1 MSEQVD
7 QCPFLNRS
15 DPRCGRHFRL
25 ENLQNAFRYCFGTFE
40 TCPQYAQLLIERR
53 ARRGGMRGEAA
64 SAAVGEEAL
73 NEWSTPQ
80 RVVVEV
86 TVGGRNAKPVV
97 SAA

>member
-25 ENLQNAFRYCFGTFE
+25 ENLQNAFRYCFGAFE
-40 TCPQYAQLLIERR
+40 TCPQYAQLLMERR
-53 ARRGGMRGEAA
+53 ARRGGVRGEVVT
-64 SAAVGEEAL
+64 VGEEAV
-73 NEWSTPQ
+73 NEWSTPRQ

-86 TVGGRNAKPVV
+86 TVGGRNAKPVG

>member
-1 MSEQVD
+1 MSEHVD

-25 ENLQNAFRYCFGTFE
+25 ENLQNAFRYCFGAFE
-40 TCPQYAQLLIERR
+40 TCPQYAQLLMERR
-53 ARRGGMRGEAA
+53 ARRGGVRGEPAMA
-64 SAAVGEEAL
+64 GEEAL
-73 NEWSTPQ
+73 NEWSTPRQ

-86 TVGGRNAKPVV
+86 TVGGRNAKPVG